1 MYGVKPMCFELL
13 LISYTEYRKWNKYTL
28 YVSCREDDLLMVR
41 ITHVNISLM
50 AANFWLGIVTFL
62 IEFLFLAR
70 IVWLA
75 SKWIVQAVLCA
86 CFKSHIEI
94 TRGHWPYLTKC
105 RLFDK
110 IKNDVYKV
118 YISLSSVKS
127 HTPYIRKSALTSHQQ
142 EKWGFCSINERW
154 EMYMCRFFVSILF
167 HTCRIITV
175 LNIIR
180 ERLFSCTLTRWIL
193 PLKLDLPMQAHV
205 ENSTGQ
211 VFLYGGH
218 VHDGRTK
225 HRKTQL
231 IWKLWI
237 WIKVD
242 GVFGGHLG
250 SFCAVRSGKI
260 GFCIMKTSKMVLD
273 A

>member
-1 MYGVKPMCFELL
+1 MKG
-13 LISYTEYRKWNKYTL
+13 
-28 YVSCREDDLLMVR
+28 
-41 ITHVNISLM
+41 
-50 AANFWLGIVTFL
+50 G
-62 IEFLFLAR
+62 
-70 IVWLA
+70 
-75 SKWIVQAVLCA
+75 
-86 CFKSHIEI
+86 
-94 TRGHWPYLTKC
+94 KC
-105 RLFDK
+105 TCL
-110 IKNDVYKV
+110 V
-118 YISLSSVKS
+118 
-127 HTPYIRKSALTSHQQ
+127 
-142 EKWGFCSINERW
+142 
-154 EMYMCRFFVSILF
+154 FFVSILF
-167 HTCRIITV
+167 HICRIITV

-180 ERLFSCTLTRWIL
+180 ERLFPCGGYRALPRTPYSSSGEPPQCTWEKPRWIL